1 MELGNFE
8 RGTGLRFN
16 IGRLFFFFGFL
27 GRNCIGC
34 FLSFL
39 YRG

>member
-16 IGRLFFFFGFL
+16 IGRLFFLAFWEETV
-27 GRNCIGC
+27 
-34 FLSFL
+34 
-39 YRG
+39 